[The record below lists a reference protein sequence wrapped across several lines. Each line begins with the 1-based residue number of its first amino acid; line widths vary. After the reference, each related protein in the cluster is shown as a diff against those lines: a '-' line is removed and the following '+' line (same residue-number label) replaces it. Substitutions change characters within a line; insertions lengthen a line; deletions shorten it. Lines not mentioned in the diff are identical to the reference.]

1 MPYLVKTPNA
11 LKPLANDLLWSLD
24 HCENKMFLTFDDGP
38 TPDITH
44 QILDILDQY
53 HAKATFFC
61 IGGNVKSNLDVY
73 SEILARGHKTGNHTW
88 NHMNGWEYS
97 DYSYFRNVIECA
109 ELVDSNL
116 FRPPY
121 GRIKPSQVR
130 GLKHKYKIV
139 MWDVLSGDWETELA
153 PEQCLLNVTK
163 HAKSGSIVVFHDSE
177 KSKNNMLFALPK
189 VLKHFTDKGFSFD
202 VLPH

>member
-24 HCENKMFLTFDDGP
+24 HCKNKMFLTFDDGP
-38 TPDITH
+38 TPEITF
-44 QILDILDQY
+44 QILDILDQFQ
-53 HAKATFFC
+53 AKATFFC
-61 IGGNVKSNLDVY
+61 IGGNVKSNPLVY
-73 SEILARGHKTGNHTW
+73 REIIARGHKTGNHTW

-109 ELVDSNL
+109 EFVESDL

-153 PEQCLLNVTK
+153 PEQCLVNVTK
-163 HAKSGSIVVFHDSE
+163 HAKGGSIIVFHDSE
-177 KSKNNMLFALPK
+177 KSKNNMLYALPK
-189 VLKHFTDKGFSFD
+189 VLEHFTDKGFSFD
-202 VLPH
+202 VLPS